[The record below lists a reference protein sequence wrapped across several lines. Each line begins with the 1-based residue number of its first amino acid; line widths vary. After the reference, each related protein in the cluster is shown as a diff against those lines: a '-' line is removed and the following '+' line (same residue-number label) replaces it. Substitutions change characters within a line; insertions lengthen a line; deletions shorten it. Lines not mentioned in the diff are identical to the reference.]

1 MYSAISSSFC
11 SYTLSNTHYVSE
23 KGDTMPNASYVDD
36 GTYVIVTCNE
46 GYGIYGDKEI
56 YCEGGKWSGLITPQ
70 CRPSRGS

>member
-1 MYSAISSSFC
+1 
-11 SYTLSNTHYVSE
+11 
-23 KGDTMPNASYVDD
+23 MPNASYVDD